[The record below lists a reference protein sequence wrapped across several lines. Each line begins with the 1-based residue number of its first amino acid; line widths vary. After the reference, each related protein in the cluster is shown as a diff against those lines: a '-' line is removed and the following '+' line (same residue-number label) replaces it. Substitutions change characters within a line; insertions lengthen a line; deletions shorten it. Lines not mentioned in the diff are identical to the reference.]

1 MHIAERSQAP
11 ALAAP
16 PQRRL
21 DDMYGEDGGRTLISG
36 IQAIV
41 RLVLDQR
48 RLDVLRGF
56 RTAAFVSGYEG
67 SPSLGST
74 LSWVASDSVSTMR
87 AWCSRPQ

>member
-1 MHIAERSQAP
+1 LHIAERSQAP

-56 RTAAFVSGYEG
+56 SHR
-67 SPSLGST
+67 
-74 LSWVASDSVSTMR
+74 SVR
-87 AWCSRPQ
+87 ERLRGLAPRWARP